1 MIKEILKDKG
11 FIACSLVLLIAAL
24 GVESFSKALQ
34 LHFVRA
40 PVPLRKK
47 LQDFDAE
54 KMWPYKLIKTVKLNS
69 EIEEALGTK
78 DYLQMIFEDTT
89 LPSDNAPG
97 KYISFFVTYYTGGVD
112 QVPHVPDVCYQ
123 GGGYDP
129 IGSENTYLKLP
140 GLGLKDDK
148 LPVRVLFFRD
158 TKSLIPSVKPVIYFF
173 SVNGKF
179 EATKNSVRLRL
190 ADIRQKYAYFSKV
203 EIAFLGLQPDKEQA
217 LKLTAK
223 FLKKALPILM
233 KEHWQDWDKFIKEH
247 SKTNK

>member
-1 MIKEILKDKG
+1 MKKILKDKG
-11 FIACSLVLLIAAL
+11 FIACSLVLLIAAT
-24 GVESFSKALQ
+24 GVESFTRALQ

-54 KMWPYKLIKTVKLNS
+54 KMRPYKLLKSVKLES

-89 LPSDNAPG
+89 LKGDNAPG
-97 KYISFFVTYYTGGVD
+97 KYISFFVTYYTGGID

-129 IGSENTYLKLP
+129 IGSENTYITLP
-140 GLGLKDDK
+140 NLGLKNDK

-158 TKSLIPSVKPVIYFF
+158 TKSLISSVKPVIYFF

-179 EATKNSVRLRL
+179 EATRNSVRLTL
-190 ADIRQKYAYFSKV
+190 ANIRQKFAYFSKV
-203 EIAFLGLQPDKEQA
+203 EIAFLGVQPNKTQA
-217 LKLTAK
+217 LELTAK
-223 FLKKALPILM
+223 FLRKALPILM
-233 KEHWQDWDKFIKEH
+233 KEHWQDWNTFIKEH
-247 SKTNK
+247 AKDK